1 MDLTGAFRAFA
12 RMIEGGSITAA
23 ARDLGVSQPAVSKL
37 VRALEEHVGAR
48 LLERSSRALRPT
60 PPGLRLYEVSAT
72 SLAAIDAAIEA
83 VRDDMGKVSGTL
95 RLHAPVCLGESHLHR
110 IVMDFQGR
118 HPAVAVELTLE
129 NRAADL
135 IHENIDVAVR
145 IGRPEDQSYRVDQTN
160 SCGRP

>member
-1 MDLTGAFRAFA
+1 LLERLNAVPSPQGARL
-12 RMIEGGSITAA
+12 GGLATS
-23 ARDLGVSQPAVSKL
+23 LSKL
-37 VRALEEHVGAR
+37 VRAPEEHVGAR

-60 PPGLRLYEVSAT
+60 PQGLRLYEVSAT

-135 IHENIDVAVR
+135 IHENVDVAVR
-145 IGRPEDQSYRVDQTN
+145 IGRPEDQSYRVDQTD